1 MAASRR
7 SEGKPRFPSQ
17 IRKGTLMS
25 TARELL
31 AEFFDCLR
39 NLNSSVDRL
48 VVTLVGEPV
57 EP

>member
-1 MAASRR
+1 
-7 SEGKPRFPSQ
+7 
-17 IRKGTLMS
+17 MS